1 MKPKDKQVLK
11 ISKLLSDM
19 QRHNDNAVQ
28 AIQDSNNT
36 KQKLERA
43 LMELEIMNT
52 WEYKADKPEKN

>member
-1 MKPKDKQVLK
+1 MKNRNNQILK

>member
-1 MKPKDKQVLK
+1 MKNRNNQILK

-43 LMELEIMNT
+43 LMELEIMNI